1 MDNAATTMHKPKT
14 VIDAVVAAMSSM
26 GNAGRGANEASFK
39 CIKNIYDTRE
49 RLANI
54 WGRKSEADCVYNEF
68 DRESEY
74 CD

>member
-1 MDNAATTMHKPKT
+1 MHQELFM
-14 VIDAVVAAMSSM
+14 I
-26 GNAGRGANEASFK
+26 
-39 CIKNIYDTRE
+39 RE
-49 RLANI
+49 KDLRKII